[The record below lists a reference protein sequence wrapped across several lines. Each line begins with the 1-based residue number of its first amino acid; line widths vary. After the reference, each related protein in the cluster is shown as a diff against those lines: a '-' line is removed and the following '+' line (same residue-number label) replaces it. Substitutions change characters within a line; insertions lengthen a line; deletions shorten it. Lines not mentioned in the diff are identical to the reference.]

1 MPKSAVAVKES
12 AAVSLVSNDI
22 PAHVR
27 AAQGAGRGN
36 EEVGN
41 AIAIPRIKLLQKMS
55 PEVDKYNAKYVEG
68 ADVGQFINSISNELY
83 GEELYAISLKFKI
96 EYVVWR
102 SLDAGGGL
110 LGNFAT
116 QAEAEAE
123 VAAQEKPS
131 EYEIKDTHS
140 HVLLL
145 KNPEA
150 GELSHP
156 IIMDFTSSKL
166 RVSRSWNTQIAS
178 KGGDRFSS
186 LWRLK
191 SMPVESRTGA
201 QFMNLDVE
209 WVGWTMEEDYQRAEE
224 LFQQFSS

>member
-12 AAVSLVSNDI
+12 AAISLVSNDV

-36 EEVGN
+36 EDVGS

-55 PEVDKYNAKYVEG
+55 PEVDKYNATHIAG
-68 ADVGQFINSISNELY
+68 ADVGHFINSISSEVY
-83 GEELYAISLKFKI
+83 GEELYAISLKFKV

-102 SLDAGGGL
+102 SMEAGGGL
-110 LGNFAT
+110 LGNFTNQAD
-116 QAEAEAE
+116 AEAA

-145 KNPEA
+145 KNPES

-166 RVSRSWNTQIAS
+166 RVSRSWNTQIAG

-191 SMPVESRTGA
+191 SQPVESRTGQ

-209 WVGWTMEEDYQRAEE
+209 WVGWVTDEDYSVAEG
-224 LFQQFSS
+224 LFDQFSG

>member
-1 MPKSAVAVKES
+1 M
-12 AAVSLVSNDI
+12 
-22 PAHVR
+22 
-27 AAQGAGRGN
+27 
-36 EEVGN
+36 
-41 AIAIPRIKLLQKMS
+41 
-55 PEVDKYNAKYVEG
+55 
-68 ADVGQFINSISNELY
+68 
-83 GEELYAISLKFKI
+83 
-96 EYVVWR
+96 
-102 SLDAGGGL
+102 
-110 LGNFAT
+110 LGNFTT
-116 QAEAEAE
+116 QAEAETE
-123 VAAQEKPS
+123 VAAQEKPN

-145 KNPEA
+145 KNPES

>member
-1 MPKSAVAVKES
+1 MPKSSVAVKES
-12 AAVSLVSNDI
+12 FSLVANDV

-27 AAQGAGRGN
+27 AAQNGGRGN
-36 EEVGN
+36 EDVGS
-41 AIAIPRIKLLQKMS
+41 AVAIPRIKLLQKMS
-55 PEVDKYNAKYVEG
+55 PEVDKYNAKYIAG
-68 ADVGQFINSISNELY
+68 ADVGHFINSISSEVY
-83 GEELYAISLKFKI
+83 GEELYAVSLKFKV

-102 SLDAGGGL
+102 SMEAGGGL
-110 LGNFAT
+110 LGNFTNQAD
-116 QAEAEAE
+116 AEAA

-140 HVLLL
+140 HILLL
-145 KNPEA
+145 KNPET

-191 SMPVESRTGA
+191 SQPVESRTGQ

-209 WVGWTMEEDYQRAEE
+209 WVGWTTEEDYKIAEG
-224 LFQQFSS
+224 LFEQFSG

>member
-12 AAVSLVSNDI
+12 FSLVATDV

-36 EEVGN
+36 EDVGS

-55 PEVDKYNAKYVEG
+55 PEVDKYSPKHIEG
-68 ADVGQFINSISNELY
+68 ADVGHFINSISSEVY
-83 GEELYAISLKFKI
+83 GEELYALSLKFKV

-102 SLDAGGGL
+102 SMDAGGGL
-110 LGNFAT
+110 LGNFTNQAD
-116 QAEAEAE
+116 AEAA
-123 VAAQEKPS
+123 VAAQEKPA
-131 EYEIKDTHS
+131 EYEIKDTHQ
-140 HVLLL
+140 HILLL
-145 KNPEA
+145 KDPKT
-150 GELSHP
+150 GDMSHP

-191 SMPVESRTGA
+191 SQPVESRTGQ

-209 WVGWTMEEDYQRAEE
+209 WVGWSTEEDYKVAEG
-224 LFQQFSS
+224 LFDQFSG